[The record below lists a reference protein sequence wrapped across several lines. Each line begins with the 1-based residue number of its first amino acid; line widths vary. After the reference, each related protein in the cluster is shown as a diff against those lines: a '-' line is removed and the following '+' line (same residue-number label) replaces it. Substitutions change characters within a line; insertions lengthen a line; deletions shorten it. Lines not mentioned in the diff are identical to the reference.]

1 MIWPAFCQQGY
12 EGIMAAERIGN
23 NWNYSLELF
32 HSSEL
37 SQQLWG
43 GCFISALARVLKY
56 SSVLSYAG
64 PLNKSYSSKT
74 FLILQDISVTLHV
87 WSSYPRKLVFLST
100 RESVQP

>member
-1 MIWPAFCQQGY
+1 MMIWPAFCQQGY
-12 EGIMAAERIGN
+12 DSKGIMAAERIGN

-43 GCFISALARVLKY
+43 GFFISALARVLGY

-74 FLILQDISVTLHV
+74 FLIL
-87 WSSYPRKLVFLST
+87 
-100 RESVQP
+100 